1 MAQLVK
7 KKPDLPEDAWLAC
20 AGLNVDDPEI
30 RASRETVT
38 DQEIRAEALI
48 KVGERSKAGSTYS
61 IHGGEFG
68 LPWSTAQKWEDVDV
82 PRLHRERRPAHK
94 SKFAALAIATRRTHG
109 RLSYRCQRDLERR
122 CEKGQLGSIPK
133 SVEEAIK
140 WLGELAHRERLG
152 RPAKWMD
159 FQNRRGVVL
168 IGLGPS
174 LKSGFWRLAQKLPV
188 MSEILRQFTM
198 GLFDA
203 VVETRLRRYVNARLQ
218 SYGPTGGDETTVALQ
233 AHRDGRLLQHF
244 YKNDGGTEDVILL
257 RFIFSW
263 GDGRLRIYLAASKKD
278 RTLATSK
285 AHVVVARHAWDHRSG
300 ALHLLDDEL
309 NGQARLAAF
318 LPLMLGLFPFHELE
332 ALRTP
337 AEPGMLT
344 TRSIAILSLLAPAG
358 GRAEAYARAGA
369 YVERVQKASATH
381 GLAGVAAAAGSP
393 AAGAVAPAQ
402 HVPVVSAAVTPS
414 PTPRAPRA
422 AAPCAAAPL
431 NTCQAGAPQ
440 VADALPLAPS
450 SASAPGAAESFALT
464 GAAPTCAPPPP
475 PQTERPTHP
484 TQPPLVVRAGVAD
497 AGSAPFG
504 DEEEAAA
511 AAALRQLEVDD
522 GIAVA
527 GVASDDNNA
536 DDYDEDGY
544 EDDGVDLPVTKC
556 DVDDATFAKDVAASE
571 AWREHYRK
579 TGESQAVLVAR
590 EAGKDVAKA
599 YVNARARD
607 AYRLRSTFWLASPK
621 RETYYLGRECRALAH
636 ALSRADARYAPL
648 FDADVV
654 DARVAAMAATHYL
667 GGPLEYRPWASLE
680 RTLDRLNVP
689 LLRESAYGGHDIE
702 PVRLLRRARDAVE
715 RIARE
720 DHLIG
725 KECDALVGAL
735 SRADASYASL
745 RGASVDAVVAAVV
758 SYLDY
763 SRPSMCSGLPST
775 DQWASLRHMLDRLDA
790 RLPSDIARW
799 GLDIEKVRLLRCA
812 RGAVEPFMPRRPRVQ
827 RCDFAV
833 GDRVLVGGRSGSIAA
848 PPDNDYSSFWMVR
861 FDGEA
866 RARSVHAGSLQRPK
880 SGNWVYLKR
889 GVPHRRPVEATTDAP
904 PAQRART

>member
-20 AGLNVDDPEI
+20 AVLEVDDPEI

-38 DQEIRAEALI
+38 DEEIRAEALI

-61 IHGGEFG
+61 ILGGEFG
-68 LPWSTAQKWEDVDV
+68 LPWSTAQKWEDLDV
-82 PRLHRERRPAHK
+82 PRLHRERRPVHK
-94 SKFAALAIATRRTHG
+94 SKFAALAIDATRRTHG
-109 RLSYRCQRDLERR
+109 RLSYRCQRALERR
-122 CEKGQLGSIPK
+122 CEKGELGSIPK

-140 WLGELAHRERLG
+140 WLGELAHRECLG

-174 LKSGFWRLAQKLPV
+174 LKTGFWRLAQKLPV

-218 SYGPTGGDETTVALQ
+218 SYGPTGGDETTVALE
-233 AHRDGRLLQHF
+233 AHRDGPLLQHF
-244 YKNDGGTEDVILL
+244 YKNDGGTEDVSLL

-332 ALRTP
+332 AQRTP

-344 TRSIAILSLLAPAG
+344 TRSIVILSLLAPAN
-358 GRAEAYARAGA
+358 GRAEAYERAGA
-369 YVERVQKASATH
+369 YVKRLQKASATH

-402 HVPVVSAAVTPS
+402 HAPVAAAAVTPS

-422 AAPCAAAPL
+422 AAPCAAPPL
-431 NTCQAGAPQ
+431 NTCQAEAPQ
-440 VADALPLAPS
+440 VTDALPLALS
-450 SASAPGAAESFALT
+450 SASAPSATESFALT

-484 TQPPLVVRAGVAD
+484 TQPPLVVRAGVTD

-504 DEEEAAA
+504 DEEAAA
-511 AAALRQLEVDD
+511 AAPALRQLEVDD
-522 GIAVA
+522 GVAEA
-527 GVASDDNNA
+527 GVASDDNKA
-536 DDYDEDGY
+536 DSYDEDGY
-544 EDDGVDLPVTKC
+544 EDDGVDLAVASC
-556 DVDDATFAKDVAASE
+556 VVDDATFAEDVATSK
-571 AWREHYRK
+571 AWSEHYRK
-579 TGESQAVLVAR
+579 TGESQAVLFAR
-590 EAGKDVAKA
+590 EAGKDVWKA
-599 YVNARARD
+599 YVYARRHDALELYHLQAHGCTRAAHFIGKERAALVDALVRAGAATHVSLCDAGADAAAVAAAVYLRRRLPSSVPEAQSTNVWASLRNVLDLLGAPPPEGGPYYDIEVWLMRRARD
-607 AYRLRSTFWLASPK
+607 AVERIVERIS
-621 RETYYLGRECRALAH
+621 REDYNLGRACRALAD
-636 ALSRADARYAPL
+636 ALSRADARYASL

-667 GGPLEYRPWASLE
+667 GGPLEYRPWASLW
-680 RTLDRLNVP
+680 RTLDRLNAP
-689 LLRESAYGGHDIE
+689 LPSQASRVGGDIE
-702 PVRLLRRARDAVE
+702 QVWLLRRARDAVVE
-715 RIARE
+715 R
-720 DHLIG
+720 
-725 KECDALVGAL
+725 
-735 SRADASYASL
+735 S
-745 RGASVDAVVAAVV
+745 
-758 SYLDY
+758 
-763 SRPSMCSGLPST
+763 
-775 DQWASLRHMLDRLDA
+775 
-790 RLPSDIARW
+790 
-799 GLDIEKVRLLRCA
+799 
-812 RGAVEPFMPRRPRVQ
+812 
-827 RCDFAV
+827 
-833 GDRVLVGGRSGSIAA
+833 
-848 PPDNDYSSFWMVR
+848 
-861 FDGEA
+861 
-866 RARSVHAGSLQRPK
+866 
-880 SGNWVYLKR
+880 
-889 GVPHRRPVEATTDAP
+889 
-904 PAQRART
+904 